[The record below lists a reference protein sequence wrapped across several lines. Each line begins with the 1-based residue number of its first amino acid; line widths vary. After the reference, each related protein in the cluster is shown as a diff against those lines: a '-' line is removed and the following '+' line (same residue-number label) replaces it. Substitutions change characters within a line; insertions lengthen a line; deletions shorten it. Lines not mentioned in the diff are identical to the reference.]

1 MKNAAK
7 NEPNCPVRESYSLKK
22 LTTRSQHTA
31 DNSKWDTV
39 NRKVKSRN
47 SLVTD

>member
-22 LTTRSQHTA
+22 LTTRRSQHTA
-31 DNSKWDTV
+31 DNWYTV